1 MTGKARVWVLRS
13 CLLVHWLRNV
23 AISTFLT
30 SSDEHKWLQWR
41 FQERIEQ
48 MWRLKECVCGILHFA
63 LCVQTPQSEQ
73 TFPRVQVD
81 GSEGR
86 IKAGPQRQLD
96 ISRERLWLAH
106 LPSSMKADR
115 SHCGLQQ
122 LWTWVPW
129 GNSWKFHGSIMK
141 QFQEDQER
149 PFSS

>member
-1 MTGKARVWVLRS
+1 M
-13 CLLVHWLRNV
+13 HWLRNV

-30 SSDEHKWLQWR
+30 SSDEHKWLQRR

-63 LCVQTPQSEQ
+63 LCVQTSQSEQ

-106 LPSSMKADR
+106 LPSSMKAGR
-115 SHCGLQQ
+115 EATAGY
-122 LWTWVPW
+122 
-129 GNSWKFHGSIMK
+129 
-141 QFQEDQER
+141 
-149 PFSS
+149 SSYEHEFPGEILESFMEAVV